1 MLIVSD
7 KNNTIDILNRL
18 NICNTVID
26 DDDDIKMTFKVKK

>member
-26 DDDDIKMTFKVKK
+26 DDYDIKMTFKVKK